1 MIKNSQ
7 EELSNILLELKL
19 PKNHVYVIHS
29 SMLKFG
35 LFEGGLPGLMKCLHS
50 VLGTESTILMPTFT
64 LTYGE
69 TRTWDYHN
77 SKAETG
83 ALCEY
88 FRKLPE
94 TLRTIHPFHSMA
106 VSGPLAKRFEQCTNL
121 SSFGENSPYAL
132 LYELGAYNIALGIG
146 LVGGATFL
154 HHAEEEAKV
163 PYRLY
168 KEFPGDVFNKD
179 GKKSPNTYKMF
190 VREIATEYEYRNVWD
205 HVLDDFLADDLVVIK
220 NLKGATILSFPI
232 KPAHDR
238 IVERMK
244 QNPFYIAK
252 KVIK

>member
-1 MIKNSQ
+1 MIKTSQ
-7 EELSNILLELKL
+7 EQLINLLLELDL
-19 PKNHVYVIHS
+19 PRNHVYVIHS

-35 LFEGGLPGLMKCLHS
+35 LFEGGLAGIMKCLYL
-50 VLGTESTILMPTFT
+50 VLGAESTILMPAFT
-64 LTYGE
+64 LSFGQS
-69 TRTWDYHN
+69 RVWDYHN

-88 FRKLPE
+88 FRKLP
-94 TLRTIHPFHSMA
+94 TAIRTIHPFHSMA
-106 VSGPLAKRFEQCTNL
+106 VSGPLAHKFEQCTNL

-132 LYELGAYNIALGIG
+132 LYEMGAFNIALGIG

-168 KEFPGDVFNKD
+168 KEFPGEVINKD
-179 GKKSPNTYKMF
+179 GKKLPNTYKMF
-190 VREIATEYEYRNVWD
+190 ARDIAPGHEYRNVWD
-205 HVLDDFLADDLVVIK
+205 HVLNDFLTDGLAVEK
-220 NLKGATILSFPI
+220 NLNGATILSFSI

-252 KVIK
+252 KIIN